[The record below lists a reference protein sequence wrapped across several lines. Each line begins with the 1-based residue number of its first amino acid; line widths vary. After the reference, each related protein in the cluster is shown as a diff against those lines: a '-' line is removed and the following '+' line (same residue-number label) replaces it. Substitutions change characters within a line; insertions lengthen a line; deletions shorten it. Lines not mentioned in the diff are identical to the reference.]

1 MRDGVVLHVGTTLY
15 TFHGNKHRLSHARQD
30 EILSLTSVPPAE
42 VGSVG
47 LSHLRLPPR
56 LTTPVAVAASSVP
69 LPRASKLDPD
79 LGADSR
85 SPAAEELTIPW
96 MLEPF
101 PLLPLRPR
109 PLPPPPP
116 PPAPLLLWLLPLPP
130 RLLLPPL
137 LPLLPLSGAK
147 RPLAPAPA
155 PFAPPLAKE
164 RMRRRGW
171 PVGVLLLLQ
180 AARTLEAAFFS
191 GGEQGSGEGDGVQ
204 ATCDFFRVIRAP
216 HCPPKEQDLLWLR
229 SVPRWP
235 TVACHVTQEASG

>member
-1 MRDGVVLHVGTTLY
+1 MPARSEPSAAIDGTRAKEPTLGRTQVTSWRTVAGGVVLH
-15 TFHGNKHRLSHARQD
+15 TFQGKKRRLSHTRQGVV
-30 EILSLTSVPPAE
+30 LSLTSVPPAA

-56 LTTPVAVAASSVP
+56 LTTPVTVAASSVP
-69 LPRASKLDPD
+69 LPRASRLDPD
-79 LGADSR
+79 LGADSK

-96 MLEPF
+96 ILEPF

-130 RLLLPPL
+130 RLLLPPV
-137 LPLLPLSGAK
+137 LPLSGMK
-147 RPLAPAPA
+147 RPPAPA
-155 PFAPPLAKE
+155 PFAPLLAKE

-191 GGEQGSGEGDGVQ
+191 GGEQGSGGGGSSD
-204 ATCDFFRVIRAP
+204 I
-216 HCPPKEQDLLWLR
+216 
-229 SVPRWP
+229 
-235 TVACHVTQEASG
+235 